1 MQRGNGSS
9 HNRLKIWS
17 GLTDEGALSTGLLK
31 ISTDLVFD
39 ELERT
44 RGRCAPVD
52 FQLDQRLRCLGR
64 VIRPVAALSLS
75 WGKDLVHHR
84 VASGARVAA
93 GNARRFRPPAS
104 SKANLPKRWSPNT
117 S

>member
-17 GLTDEGALSTGLLK
+17 GRTDETLSTSLLQ

-44 RGRCAPVD
+44 SPEVD
-52 FQLDQRLRCLGR
+52 
-64 VIRPVAALSLS
+64 A
-75 WGKDLVHHR
+75 HR
-84 VASGARVAA
+84 
-93 GNARRFRPPAS
+93 
-104 SKANLPKRWSPNT
+104 
-117 S
+117 

>member
-17 GLTDEGALSTGLLK
+17 GRTDEGALSTGLLQ

-44 RGRCAPVD
+44 SPMVD
-52 FQLDQRLRCLGR
+52 
-64 VIRPVAALSLS
+64 A
-75 WGKDLVHHR
+75 HR
-84 VASGARVAA
+84 
-93 GNARRFRPPAS
+93 
-104 SKANLPKRWSPNT
+104 
-117 S
+117 